1 MERYEERDKWFS
13 GDKLEVI
20 DYLVIEIKDG
30 VYLGHLER
38 HGLKGFK
45 VDKEVY
51 ETHYKDSNV
60 VKRFGRIVLKNYSV
74 DEYTHYISKDS
85 FKPLDDINPNILDL
99 KNFKGKLSQK
109 EWLDIILETLGY
121 DSSPL
126 LFWEKIL
133 VLVRLIPYCEK
144 SYHIMEL
151 GKEKIGSRFL
161 HDLFND
167 DSSNLE
173 VSMTLEELMK
183 NKDHL
188 TEENSFLITSDIKD
202 LEMNIEFKEGL
213 FNDFNID
220 LENNHLFNSL
230 CYFIP
235 NHGIREMDEFRIE
248 PNQKELPLDYLSKV
262 LKKLRN
268 INLLDNI
275 TQRVHRLI
283 SVDSD
288 NDIKAVSKTISG
300 LIKILHLGN
309 FPSNEEFSA
318 YLAIA
323 MKSRYLLKQQM
334 IIANKGNHDDNEF
347 SLEKYPLIQQN
358 LKAFIVRIEGI
369 SPYDDLHMIPNRMTS
384 DSGEWITYHALDA
397 IGFDKNRRVDPNQAN
412 SKDVS
417 KAKRWIPIINKD
429 ENVNIEY
436 IPVYCESLSLSLS
449 LSNYFIDCDAEFQD
463 NLFGERILKSPNP
476 QNNVYFPDHSI
487 IYLDSSIGYPYKK
500 TLPDQ
505 IERSRRGTASLVKDK
520 YFYDKDNTEVPH
532 KEVKKQLLRLGV
544 I

>member
-1 MERYEERDKWFS
+1 MERYEGRDGCFS

-20 DYLVIEIKDG
+20 DYLVIEVKDG

-38 HGLKGFK
+38 QGLKGIK

-60 VKRFGRIVLKNYSV
+60 VKIFGRIALKNYSV

-121 DSSPL
+121 NSSQL

-133 VLVRLIPYCEK
+133 ILVRLIPHCEK

-151 GKEKIGSRFL
+151 GKEKIGNKLL

-167 DSSNLE
+167 DISNLE

-183 NKDHL
+183 NKDPL
-188 TEENSFLITSDIKD
+188 TEEKSFLITSDLKD
-202 LEMNIEFKEGL
+202 SEMKIEFKEGL

-220 LENNHLFNSL
+220 LQNNHLFNSL

-235 NHGIREMDEFRIE
+235 NHGIREIDEFRIE

-262 LKKLRN
+262 LKRLRN

-288 NDIKAVSKTISG
+288 NDIKAISKTISG

-309 FPSNEEFSA
+309 IPSDQEFLA

-323 MKSRYLLKQQM
+323 IKSRYLLNQQM
-334 IIANKGNHDDNEF
+334 IIANKGNYDDKGF

-358 LKAFIVRIEGI
+358 FKAFIARIEGI

-397 IGFDKNRRVDPNQAN
+397 IGFNKNRRVNPNQVN

-417 KAKRWIPIINKD
+417 KAKRWIPIISKD
-429 ENVNIEY
+429 QNINTEHVLVYSEY
-436 IPVYCESLSLSLS
+436 LSP
-449 LSNYFIDCDAEFQD
+449 SNYFIDCDAEFQD
-463 NLFGERILKSPNP
+463 NLFGERILRSSNP

-487 IYLDSSIGYPYKK
+487 IYLDNSVVYSYKK
-500 TLPDQ
+500 TLPNQ
-505 IERSRRGTASLVKDK
+505 IECLCGEKASLVKYK